1 MGHIMQFSTWVEFI
15 DMGGHGLYVWL
26 SFAIAI
32 GVISINVLQPWMS
45 QKKLIESLQRK
56 FQRESKLK

>member
-1 MGHIMQFSTWVEFI
+1 MQFSTWIEFI
-15 DMGGHGLYVWL
+15 EMGGHGLYVWL

>member
-1 MGHIMQFSTWVEFI
+1 MQFSTWIEFI
-15 DMGGHGLYVWL
+15 EMGGHGLYVWL

-45 QKKLIESLQRK
+45 PKKLIESLLFTTSQ
-56 FQRESKLK
+56 

>member
-15 DMGGHGLYVWL
+15 DMGGHGLYVL
-26 SFAIAI
+26 MSFAIAI